1 MNKYVKTI
9 GMTSGVALFTLILS
23 NQAAMSA
30 GCIEGSCTGYTKT
43 AAQCQGKDA
52 IRCPFDTSKYFCHE
66 ISCPD
71 GSLKDCPSGQV
82 IASTA
87 TIEGTIC
94 KYCQDAGFCPFGT
107 QGQNCTEC
115 GLHLREEC
123 LNKCSLKSGAAKTS
137 CETFCN
143 TSCKA
148 ACICTIEEKRNG
160 LACLT
165 TDSSSYKF
173 CTKYTSLRC
182 KQSTLTTYSYTGA
195 GTGQLGNGFT
205 SVNHNGSITENG
217 ITYGTTSQNGPQYN
231 CATCHPMSGNINNFL
246 EGCI

>member
-1 MNKYVKTI
+1 MI
-9 GMTSGVALFTLILS
+9 CLESSFALLSVILS
-23 NQAAMSA
+23 NQTAIAA
-30 GCIEGSCTGYTKT
+30 GCIEGDCTGYTKT

-52 IRCPFDTSKYFCHE
+52 IRCPFDISKYFCNE
-66 ISCPD
+66 VSCPD
-71 GSLKDCPSGQV
+71 GSLKACPSGQV
-82 IASTA
+82 VVSTA

-94 KYCQDAGFCPFGT
+94 KYCQDSNFCPFGAS
-107 QGQNCTEC
+107 GQNCTEC

-123 LNKCSLKSGAAKTS
+123 LGKCSSKSGTAKTS

-148 ACICTIEEKRNG
+148 ACICTAEEKRG
-160 LACLT
+160 GQLACLT

-182 KQSTLTTYSYTGA
+182 KQSTLTTYSYTGE
-195 GTGQLGNGFT
+195 GSGQLGNGFT
-205 SVNHNGSITENG
+205 SVNHNASITENG
-217 ITYGTTSQNGPQYN
+217 IIYGTTAQAGPQYN
-231 CATCHPMSGNINNFL
+231 CATCHPMGGNINSFL